1 MKQLV
6 MERIARLC
14 IKQGVSQIGFGCPWK
29 SGISKTINIFTTNT
43 TKLFFF
49 LKSTMKTPLQC
60 GKYVQVSIKTH
71 SDDDSDVILAF
82 YSLTQNRSHTLL

>member
-29 SGISKTINIFTTNT
+29 SGISTTINIFTTNT

-49 LKSTMKTPLQC
+49 LIKVNNENTPTVWEIC
-60 GKYVQVSIKTH
+60 SSVNKDT
-71 SDDDSDVILAF
+71 F
-82 YSLTQNRSHTLL
+82 